1 MKIRFSFSIFIILM
15 SISFLS
21 VAASEQQG
29 RIVTNIG
36 KPVSEACLLEV
47 EVDNIDGN
55 NVVRPPYSFA
65 IEPGSHTIKTRYAK
79 KLVNRGNCLNSNVS
93 RNINRYRIE
102 PLELEVEA
110 GKSYYIALDA
120 TDRDARNWKLVVWK
134 VE

>member
-1 MKIRFSFSIFIILM
+1 MKTRIPLIVIAVLLSIPL
-15 SISFLS
+15 LS
-21 VAASEQQG
+21 VAASEGQG

-55 NVVRPPYSFA
+55 NVVRPPFSFA
-65 IEPGSHTIKTRYAK
+65 IEPGLHTIKTRYVK
-79 KLVNRGNCLNSNVS
+79 KVVNRANCLNSNVS

-102 PLELEVEA
+102 PLEIEVEA
-110 GKSYYIALDA
+110 GKSYYIAVNA
-120 TDRDARNWKLVVWK
+120 TDRDARNWKLEVWK